1 MRRCSCLTS
10 LLATVVAA
18 GVLIS
23 DSSVSP
29 AADASTAVAESRN
42 NQRHTRPVPRYA
54 ALAAPGAPG
63 FDIADQRA
71 ALESVQY
78 ALSEIGD
85 GSSYVWHRGHGK
97 LSGVVQP
104 TQSFKDQQG
113 KICRHFV
120 VMLASGTYSKRTETV
135 ACRMTDG
142 IWQLDG

>member
-1 MRRCSCLTS
+1 MR
-10 LLATVVAA
+10 
-18 GVLIS
+18 
-23 DSSVSP
+23 
-29 AADASTAVAESRN
+29 TA
-42 NQRHTRPVPRYA
+42 PRYA
-54 ALAAPGAPG
+54 ALGAPGAAG
-63 FDIADQRA
+63 LDVTDQRA

-104 TQSFKDQQG
+104 TQSFKDEQG
-113 KICRHFV
+113 KICRHFI

-135 ACRMTDG
+135 ACRMNDG